1 MKEFGTRLKKA
12 REEKGISQKSLGLS
26 LGLSDKT
33 ISSYESLRSYPNLEV
48 LKKISEILGKPIEY
62 FISSKKEVLIGD
74 HLEKIIRKQ
83 EILSNEINDLKK
95 LLSKVE

>member
-1 MKEFGTRLKKA
+1 MREFGSRLKKS

-33 ISSYESLRSYPNLEV
+33 ISSYESFRSYPNLEV

-74 HLEKIIRKQ
+74 YLEKILRKQ
-83 EILSNEINDLKK
+83 ESLSSEINDLKK